1 MIFTSMSSLSTAYV
15 QLQVVVSSPAGFDP
29 SADSVKFA
37 FMADAYPM
45 NVPTLSDWHNG
56 SWSVLPGPQYWAQ
69 CLVGTA
75 NSGVVLAQGLWQVW
89 LKVTDNPEVPVIQQA
104 MLQITP

>member
-1 MIFTSMSSLSTAYV
+1 MIFIGMSSLSTAYV
-15 QLQVVVSSPAGFDP
+15 QLQIVITSPAGFDP
-29 SADSVKFA
+29 SSDVVQFA

-45 NVPTLSDWHNG
+45 NAPGPSDWHAG

-69 CLVGTA
+69 CLVGPA
-75 NSGVVLAQGLWQVW
+75 NGGVVLSQGLWQVW

-104 MLQITP
+104 MLQVNP